1 MSQTTEQKLDAL
13 IKAVNALT
21 DNQRK
26 ISDDQRRISDDQRK
40 ISENQI
46 ATQHDLDEK
55 FKKLEGDVAA
65 SQEDAT
71 ERALKRAKRDRP
83 LEFRKKG
90 HEEQYL
96 FNAEIS
102 DRIESAAKKIKKIT
116 APSEKD
122 AKVAQDALDELHE
135 GILALAE
142 RQKHIRIAD
151 QAKNSW
157 RAVALYK
164 AGGLGDS
171 KEDNDKIK
179 QADKEAELDGP
190 QSRRESLPDKQRK
203 IPVSHQCHHW
213 STQLMVHSGTSQAL
227 RHRRS
232 QCFNRLPQGKGLWAP
247 GQVARVLI
255 VFNLVIIGQIVPGLG
270 GHSILLSMMYVYAV
284 IILLIWAMLVQLMM
298 EVVLLISLIAIL
310 LG

>member
-190 QSRRESLPDKQRK
+190 QSRREPTGQTKKDTSFP
-203 IPVSHQCHHW
+203 PVPPLVYPAYGPQWHQPGPPPLLQPANV
-213 STQLMVHSGTSQAL
+213 STAS
-227 RHRRS
+227 
-232 QCFNRLPQGKGLWAP
+232 PK
-247 GQVARVLI
+247 ARVYGHQAKWP
-255 VFNLVIIGQIVPGLG
+255 VF
-270 GHSILLSMMYVYAV
+270 
-284 IILLIWAMLVQLMM
+284 
-298 EVVLLISLIAIL
+298 
-310 LG
+310 